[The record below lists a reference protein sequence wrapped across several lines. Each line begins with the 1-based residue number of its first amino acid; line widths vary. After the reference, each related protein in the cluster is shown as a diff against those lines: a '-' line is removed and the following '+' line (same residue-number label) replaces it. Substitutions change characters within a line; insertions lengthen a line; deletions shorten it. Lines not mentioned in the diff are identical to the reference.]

1 MNASIPAL
9 ALVTLTAPRSAFAWW
24 RDRANSLGSIFVRG
38 RRPMPTSEDYR
49 QMANR
54 SAQLAIACSSPS
66 LAEALMA
73 LALDYARAASRS
85 QRTDAKQQSMQQ
97 DASAGFGD

>member
-1 MNASIPAL
+1 
-9 ALVTLTAPRSAFAWW
+9 
-24 RDRANSLGSIFVRG
+24 
-38 RRPMPTSEDYR
+38 MPTSEDYR

-54 SAQLAIACSSPS
+54 SAQLAMASSSPS

-85 QRTDAKQQSMQQ
+85 QRTDARQPSLQQ
-97 DASAGFGD
+97 DPSGFGD